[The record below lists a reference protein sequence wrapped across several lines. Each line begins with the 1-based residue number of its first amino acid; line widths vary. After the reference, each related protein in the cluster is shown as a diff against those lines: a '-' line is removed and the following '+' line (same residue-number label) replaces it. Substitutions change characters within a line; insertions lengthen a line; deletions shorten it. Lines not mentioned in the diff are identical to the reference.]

1 MDRWDESFG
10 RNRREPVRQ
19 DLQRKRQ
26 GTEFTGAQSNSADA
40 DWRLHHTHW
49 IDYRFHGNA
58 CLQRVQRNE
67 GRDPR
72 FCSKLGAGLE
82 GHRRSG
88 ECALAGDY
96 SNLVPNGQVKTS
108 MPGWWDSL
116 DTAKPVVLVT
126 QGTIANRDL
135 SQLIEPAIAALANE
149 QMTVIVAAG
158 RPDLEAIRLPG
169 GTKPDNTQIENFIPF
184 EQILSKIDVFV
195 TNGGFGSV
203 NLSLSRGVPMVVGG
217 DTEDKVFTASRVSW
231 TGTGIS
237 LGTGRPISE
246 QIRTAVRTVLSDKK
260 YKNNATRLQQEFAQ
274 YNAFDLITKIV
285 NSVLS

>member
-1 MDRWDESFG
+1 MMQPATTHFNEVLSSCGAPDLPEFFMDCA
-10 RNRREPVRQ
+10 
-19 DLQRKRQ
+19 
-26 GTEFTGAQSNSADA
+26 AQLPDHFLALTAEAFEYS
-40 DWRLHHTHW
+40 
-49 IDYRFHGNA
+49 
-58 CLQRVQRNE
+58 
-67 GRDPR
+67 
-72 FCSKLGAGLE
+72 
-82 GHRRSG
+82 RSDMKKSIQFIG
-88 ECALAGDY
+88 
-96 SNLVPNGQVKTS
+96 NLVPNGQVETS

-116 DTAKPVVLVT
+116 DTTKPVVLVT

-158 RPDLEAIRLPG
+158 RPDLDAIRLPG
-169 GTKPDNTQIENFIPF
+169 GVKPDNTQIENFIPF

-203 NLSLSRGVPMVVGG
+203 NLSLSRGVPMVVCG

-274 YNAFDLITKIV
+274 YNAFALITKIV